1 MSEPVA
7 EIRTFNRFYTHIIG
21 LLDEHL
27 TDSPF
32 SLPEARILYELAS
45 NDTVKTAADL
55 SRILDMDTAQI
66 SRILAR
72 FKARQLVSSTVS
84 TDHAKLRILSLT
96 PEGQAAF
103 AALDRSAIDRA
114 NAVLA
119 PLDTARVSRLTQ
131 SMREIR
137 SILDNH
143 RSETVSPAPAYIL
156 RTPRAGDLGL
166 VVHRQAYLYNKEYN
180 LDWTFEG
187 LIAGIMSGFIAN
199 FDPAREQAWIADR
212 NGEIAGSVFLMRTD
226 DPQVGKLRMLYVEPS
241 ARGLGIGS
249 ALVAACIERAR
260 AVGYHKLTL
269 WTNDFL
275 LSARRIYQEAGFKL
289 MEEERHHSF
298 GHDLVGQT
306 WTLDLRPE

>member
-137 SILDNH
+137 SILGN
-143 RSETVSPAPAYIL
+143 RSETVSPAPGYIL
-156 RTPRAGDLGL
+156 RAPRAGDLGL

-199 FDPAREQAWIADR
+199 FDPAREQAWIADW

>member
-137 SILDNH
+137 SILGN
-143 RSETVSPAPAYIL
+143 RSETVSPAPGYIL
-156 RTPRAGDLGL
+156 RAPRAGDLGL

-199 FDPAREQAWIADR
+199 FDPAREQAWIADW
-212 NGEIAGSVFLMRTD
+212 NGSILCMSNFASNTRLIISGIKTCLAAKRGWLFSL
-226 DPQVGKLRMLYVEPS
+226 VGIVLKV
-241 ARGLGIGS
+241 
-249 ALVAACIERAR
+249 
-260 AVGYHKLTL
+260 
-269 WTNDFL
+269 
-275 LSARRIYQEAGFKL
+275 AGFDPFFDAAYIGVVVSQFIGREADPLCKV
-289 MEEERHHSF
+289 R
-298 GHDLVGQT
+298 
-306 WTLDLRPE
+306 R